1 MMAGA
6 KCADCHWGYGD
17 FMYDF
22 HHVDPSTKK
31 FTLTGKNLTNRWS
44 DVMEEFEK
52 CVLLC
57 PNCHRIRHWE
67 MSNNG

>member
-6 KCADCHWGYGD
+6 KCADCQYGYGD

-22 HHVDPSTKK
+22 HHVDPTKKK
-31 FTLTGKNLTNRWS
+31 FTLTGKNLTNKWES
-44 DVMEEFEK
+44 VLEEFKK

-57 PNCHRIRHWE
+57 PNCHRIRHYFME
-67 MSNNG
+67 NK